1 MLELAIEKRETCGT
15 KALVKLRASGSMPA
29 VLYGWQEETTPITVS
44 QHDFKNVLKEAGES
58 TVVVLSGIGNT
69 KEALIHDVD
78 VDPITGEPRHADFY
92 IIEKGKAVVVRVPLE
107 FEGSAPAI
115 KELGGTLVKTLHEIE
130 IEALPANL
138 PHNIVVDIS
147 SLIDFD
153 SQILAQDIKLPD
165 GVTLVTALTEVVA
178 LASEA
183 KEEEEE
189 TEETATP
196 DLESIEVEKKGKEE
210 AEGGETGSEQ
220 KE

>member
-1 MLELAIEKRETCGT
+1 M
-15 KALVKLRASGSMPA
+15 
-29 VLYGWQEETTPITVS
+29 
-44 QHDFKNVLKEAGES
+44 LKEAGES